1 MSSTQS
7 NAAAVR
13 AFRILEIIAQAREP
27 VSLAQIVEQINLPK
41 QTVHRL
47 LKQLEGAWL
56 VTRNAPARH
65 YECSSRVRKMAI
77 NMLMT
82 AGPAAARRAILQQLA
97 DAVQET
103 CNLAISSGDDI
114 VYLDRVEAN
123 WPLGTSLCPG
133 SRVPYH
139 CTASGKLLLS
149 FLPKLQR
156 DRLLSQLPLRGSTE
170 QTITNL
176 DVLRAE
182 LIDIRKKR
190 LSFNNQEFMP
200 GMIAIAVPVMLD
212 KTRACAAVAIQSPI
226 DRTSVES
233 LRAFLPE
240 LRHAASEIAETFQE
254 ATMPTPSPAIHLS
267 GFIQ

>member
-7 NAAAVR
+7 NAAAIR
-13 AFRILEIIAQAREP
+13 SFRIIEIISEARQP
-27 VSLAQIVEQINLPK
+27 LSLTQIVEKIELPK

-47 LKQLEGAWL
+47 LKQLESAWII
-56 VTRNAPARH
+56 TRNTPGRE
-65 YECSSRVRKMAI
+65 YECSSRLRRAAV

-82 AGPAAARRAILQQLA
+82 AGPAAARRAILQQLV
-97 DAVQET
+97 DTVGET

-123 WPLGTSLCPG
+123 WPLRKTLSPG

-139 CTASGKLLLS
+139 CTSCGKLFLS
-149 FLPKLQR
+149 FLPKQQR
-156 DRLLSQLPLRGSTE
+156 EKLLKKLPLRGNTT

-176 DVLRAE
+176 DVLRQE
-182 LIDIRKKR
+182 LVEIRKKR
-190 LSFNNQEFMP
+190 VSFNNQEFMP

-226 DRTSVES
+226 ERTSVAS
-233 LRAFLPE
+233 LLTFLPQ
-240 LRHAASEIAETFQE
+240 LRHAASEIAATFQE
-254 ATMPTPSPAIHLS
+254 GRSTL
-267 GFIQ
+267 